1 MTKDYLSEQLRTIA
15 DEVMDAEF
23 AVSEKRRQR
32 DALIVAAST
41 AGLSLR
47 TIGDLCMIS
56 HQSVRNIIERGSTA
70 AGASATTTPGADRLA

>member
-1 MTKDYLSEQLRTIA
+1 MTEDYLAEQLRNAA

-32 DALIVAAST
+32 DALILAAST

-47 TIGDLCMIS
+47 AIGDLCMIS
-56 HQSVRNIIERGSTA
+56 HQTVANIIA
-70 AGASATTTPGADRLA
+70 AGSAQTTTPSTEPANPVA

>member
-1 MTKDYLSEQLRTIA
+1 MTKDYLAEQLRNAA

-32 DALIVAAST
+32 DALILAAST

-47 TIGDLCMIS
+47 AIGDLCMIS
-56 HQSVRNIIERGSTA
+56 HQTVANIIA
-70 AGASATTTPGADRLA
+70 AGQGQK

>member
-1 MTKDYLSEQLRTIA
+1 MTKDYLAEQLRNAA

-32 DALIVAAST
+32 DALILAAST

-47 TIGDLCMIS
+47 AIGDLCMIS
-56 HQSVRNIIERGSTA
+56 HQTVANIIA
-70 AGASATTTPGADRLA
+70 AGSVQTTTLSTEPANPVA